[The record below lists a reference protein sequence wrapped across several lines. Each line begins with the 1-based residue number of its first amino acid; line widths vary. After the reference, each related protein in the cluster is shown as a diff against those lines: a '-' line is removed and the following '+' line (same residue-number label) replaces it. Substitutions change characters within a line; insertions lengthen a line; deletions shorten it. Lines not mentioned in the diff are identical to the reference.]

1 MGLGFNAP
9 PSGTFGGQW
18 DATTACWQVWVRVH
32 PKASSTE
39 AVVDEQTN
47 QLHVYVTAVP
57 VEGAANAAVVKWFAK
72 QLGIPL
78 RCVVLRKGQTAPLK
92 CIEIQPL
99 TAQQLTAF
107 WANIPKKS
115 KNTD

>member
-1 MGLGFNAP
+1 MII
-9 PSGTFGGQW
+9 GQW
-18 DATTACWQVWVRVH
+18 DAATACWQVWVRVH
-32 PKASSTE
+32 PKASSTK

-57 VEGAANAAVVKWFAK
+57 VDGAANAAVLKWFAK
-72 QLGIPL
+72 QVGVPL
-78 RCVVLRKGQTAPLK
+78 RRVVLRKGETTPLK
-92 CIEIQPL
+92 CIEIQPI

-107 WANIPKKS
+107 WATIPKKS